1 MGFFK
6 HYREVV
12 HRDGTKSNKFA
23 PLKKNIYSL
32 IPLGLLFKAANR
44 RYLEFIST
52 FDMQEAGHK
61 RLDNV
66 TRSKQQNN
74 RTYKG
79 INFFSEQDLELLLII
94 LRGEYNIAGFRNK
107 DLRGRLP
114 GYSTGK
120 VSRLLKRL
128 HVFGIIKKAAK
139 SYRYYLTKL
148 GKELLVAAERLKAT
162 VLIPSL
168 NY

>member
-1 MGFFK
+1 M
-6 HYREVV
+6 
-12 HRDGTKSNKFA
+12 
-23 PLKKNIYSL
+23 NIYSL
-32 IPLGLLFKAANR
+32 IPLAILFKAANR
-44 RYLEFIST
+44 RYLEYIST
-52 FDMQEAGHK
+52 FDIQEAGHK
-61 RLDNV
+61 RLDKV

-79 INFFSEQDLELLLII
+79 INFFSQEDLALFLVI

-107 DLRGRLP
+107 VLRKRLP
-114 GYSTGK
+114 GYNTGK

-128 HVFGIIKKAAK
+128 HVFGIIKKATK

-148 GKELLVAAERLKAT
+148 GKELVVAAERLKAT
-162 VLIPSL
+162 VLIPAL